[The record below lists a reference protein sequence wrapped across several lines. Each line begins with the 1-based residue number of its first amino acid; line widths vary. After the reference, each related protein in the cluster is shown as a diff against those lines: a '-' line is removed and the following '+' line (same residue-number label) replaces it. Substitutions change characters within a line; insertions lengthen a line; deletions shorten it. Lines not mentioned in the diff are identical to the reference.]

1 MAVRL
6 GREADAELWFR
17 EGLACS
23 PQDSYLRAAYADLL
37 LRQHRSPEV
46 LVLLEGQESIEPLLL
61 RLAIAQKQEHDPG
74 LSRSAELLQAAFAAE
89 AERGEAV
96 HQREQARFL
105 LEVQDRRQ
113 EALAA
118 ALANWAV
125 QREPDDALILVKA
138 ARAAGAPQRA
148 QPALEFAR
156 TQGLRD
162 VRLTAA
168 AGTGS

>member
-1 MAVRL
+1 
-6 GREADAELWFR
+6 
-17 EGLACS
+17 
-23 PQDSYLRAAYADLL
+23 LL
-37 LRQHRSPEV
+37 LCQHRSAEV
-46 LVLLEGQESIEPLLL
+46 LVLLKGTESIEPLLL

-74 LSRSAELLQAAFAAE
+74 LSRSSESLQAAFAAE

-96 HQREQARFL
+96 HRREQARFL
-105 LEVQDRRQ
+105 LEVQDRPE
-113 EALAA
+113 EALVA

-168 AGTGS
+168 AGIRS